1 MSDEKEFRV
10 AINDD
15 GSSKKRRLRV
25 LRSKSHIWD
34 CDSASS
40 NGVIEFNNRVGEMR
54 RTETYNQGE
63 LQLDQVS
70 NGEKSSDSAHESPF
84 KSVNRSVIS
93 ELKSAFSK
101 TRWSQ
106 VGLASNGLSC
116 KEMIFNRN
124 LKQVRFFN
132 SDGSRERFSF
142 FKDNLTGI
150 RLCCKQRQMTNKD

>member
-1 MSDEKEFRV
+1 MLGEVGNNSQQRVFKIASTIKKVMSDEKEFRV

-63 LQLDQVS
+63 L
-70 NGEKSSDSAHESPF
+70 
-84 KSVNRSVIS
+84 
-93 ELKSAFSK
+93 
-101 TRWSQ
+101 
-106 VGLASNGLSC
+106 
-116 KEMIFNRN
+116 
-124 LKQVRFFN
+124 
-132 SDGSRERFSF
+132 
-142 FKDNLTGI
+142 
-150 RLCCKQRQMTNKD
+150 